1 MSRLPNFIVVGA
13 QKAGTTSLYQYLRGH
28 PQVFMPATK
37 ELNFFVENFAWR
49 RGLDWYANHF
59 RGAGDAVAIGE
70 ASPTYSMYPLLPG
83 VAERMAATIPDV
95 RLVYVLREPVAR
107 MRSGYID
114 ALAVGSEDRPIKE
127 ALLLDNRYLIPS
139 SYALQ
144 IEHLLEHFD
153 RAQLLV
159 ILAEDLRHRRADTL
173 ARVFEF
179 LGVDAGWRPDDLD
192 VEHHQSAGR
201 RKLRPAARLVG
212 GTVVRAQLRLRPG
225 LWEERPL
232 PPPIQRRITV
242 PITDDE
248 VVLDDETRDQLVAM
262 LRNDLRRLPAY
273 LDPGFDA
280 WGLLQH

>member
-1 MSRLPNFIVVGA
+1 VTLPNFIVVGA
-13 QKAGTTSLYQYLRGH
+13 QKAGTTSLYHYLRGH

-49 RGLDWYANHF
+49 RGLEWYTSHF
-59 RGAGDAVAIGE
+59 RDAGDAVAIGE

-114 ALAVGSEDRPIKE
+114 ALAVGSEARPIEE
-127 ALLLDNRYLIPS
+127 ALLLDSRYLIPS

-144 IEHLLEHFD
+144 IEHLLEHFE
-153 RAQLLV
+153 RSQLLV
-159 ILAEDLRHRRADTL
+159 VLAEDLKDRRAETL

-179 LGVDAGWRPDDLD
+179 LGVDPGWRPEDLN
-192 VEHHQSAGR
+192 VEHHPSRGR
-201 RKLRPAARLVG
+201 RKLRPTARLVG
-212 GTVVRAQLRLRPG
+212 GTVVRAQVRLRPA

-232 PPPIQRRITV
+232 PPRIQRRITV

-248 VVLDDETRDQLVAM
+248 VELDEETRAALVDM
-262 LRNDLRRLPAY
+262 LRNDLRRLPGY
-273 LDPGFDA
+273 LDAGFDA
-280 WGLLQH
+280 WGLLQD